1 MKLEFE
7 IVDIIKSMDRKSIIG
22 SIVILIGL
30 TIFGFILIGKKSS
43 TPKWVSELD
52 NETIALVY
60 SMENLDVM
68 TQGFQ
73 GLKTM
78 TIGYKIKYA
87 YKVNGIEYNDS
98 QEIKN
103 RTGNLKKISYV
114 RKNMKEW
121 NFVVKYS
128 SSNPERNYLII
139 DNE

>member
-1 MKLEFE
+1 
-7 IVDIIKSMDRKSIIG
+7 MDRKSIIG

-60 SMENLDVM
+60 SMENINVM

-78 TIGYKIKYA
+78 TIGYKIEYA
-87 YKVNGIEYNDS
+87 YKVNGTEYKDS

-114 RKNMKEW
+114 RKNMNKW
-121 NFVVKYS
+121 NFIVLYS
-128 SSNPERNYLII
+128 SNDPNKSYLII
-139 DNE
+139 DE

>member
-1 MKLEFE
+1 
-7 IVDIIKSMDRKSIIG
+7 MDRKSIIG

-30 TIFGFILIGKKSS
+30 IIFSYILIGKKTT

-52 NETIALVY
+52 SETISIVY
-60 SMENLDVM
+60 SMETIDVM
-68 TQGFQ
+68 NQSFQ

-87 YKVNGIEYNDS
+87 YKVNGVEYKDS

-103 RTGNLKKISYV
+103 RTGNFKKISYV

-121 NFVVKYS
+121 NFIVKYS
-128 SSNPERNYLII
+128 SSNPQRSYLII